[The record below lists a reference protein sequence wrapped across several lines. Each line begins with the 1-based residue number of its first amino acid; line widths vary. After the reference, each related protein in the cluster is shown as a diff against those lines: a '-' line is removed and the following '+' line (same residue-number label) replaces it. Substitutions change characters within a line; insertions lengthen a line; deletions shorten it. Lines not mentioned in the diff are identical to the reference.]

1 MTKDIEQRQEPQ
13 IGNIVKIICFSAG
26 GVEKEVIGR
35 LEGYQSNE
43 FGQYIKLKE
52 HQAIYAPSIIK
63 WEILHE
69 NN

>member
-1 MTKDIEQRQEPQ
+1 MIKDQKPQ
-13 IGNIVKIICFSAG
+13 INDILKIICAG
-26 GVEKEVIGR
+26 SDGVDEEIIGR

-52 HQAIYAPSIIK
+52 HQAIYVPSIIK

>member
-43 FGQYIKLKE
+43 F
-52 HQAIYAPSIIK
+52 
-63 WEILHE
+63 
-69 NN
+69 